1 MKLRCLGAGM
11 RVAKGNPAASRSPEA
26 KRRKWVCVPLQAT
39 GVLSRLFY
47 FLFLGYSLLFGL
59 MASGVR
65 AEAPVTVDHVLRQL
79 GTAMQTHSF
88 RGEFTYQHG
97 SAGATEALE
106 IIHAVIDGV
115 EYERINHL
123 DGPEREFLRLGAKVD
138 CLTPG
143 RHLLRGGT
151 LSTAAGEIISLDRFY
166 SGHLLGS
173 DRVAG
178 RDISV
183 VRIIPRDSF
192 RYGFT
197 LGVDKETGLLVKS
210 LITSTQKIV
219 LERVQFVSLEL
230 EEGLSEDDFLT
241 GNNDEKTQV
250 LSSDACAK
258 SRPSRGSPFKPEWLP
273 GGFVLADYS
282 YSEEDGHMETYTD
295 GLASF
300 SLFINDRQDIHLGQ
314 PVWRGA
320 TVALMSVL
328 TVTES
333 EPLYVT
339 VVGEIPVETARRV
352 SLSIQRAVR

>member
-1 MKLRCLGAGM
+1 MAWRCLGEGM
-11 RVAKGNPAASRSPEA
+11 RVAKGSSAAGEAQSRVVWSSLKA
-26 KRRKWVCVPLQAT
+26 FGFLL
-39 GVLSRLFY
+39 LSIF
-47 FLFLGYSLLFGL
+47 SVSTVH
-59 MASGVR
+59 ASQ
-65 AEAPVTVDHVLRQL
+65 APVTVDHVLRQL
-79 GTAMQTHSF
+79 GSAMQKHSF

-97 SAGATEALE
+97 STGNIEALE

-115 EYERINHL
+115 EYEKINHL
-123 DGPEREFLRLGAKVD
+123 DGPERKFLRLGSRID

-151 LSTAAGEIISLDRFY
+151 LSTNNGEIISLDRFY
-166 SGHLLGS
+166 SGQVLGS

-178 RDISV
+178 RDVSV
-183 VRIIPRDSF
+183 VRIVPRDQF

-210 LITSTQKIV
+210 LITSGQKIV

-230 EEGLSEDDFLT
+230 EDGLSEDHFLT
-241 GNNDEKTQV
+241 DEDREKTQV
-250 LSSDACAK
+250 LSSDTCAK
-258 SRPSRGSPFKPEWLP
+258 SRTSLGSPWKPEWLP

-282 YSEEDGHMETYTD
+282 YSEDDGHMETYTD

-300 SLFINDRQDIHLGQ
+300 SVFVHDRQDLHLGQ

-328 TVTES
+328 SATNG

-339 VVGEIPVETARRV
+339 IVGEIPVETARRV
-352 SLSIQRAVR
+352 SLSIQKAVR